1 MLSYLCLPTN
11 IVCSWISQIFI
22 PWEYSYIAVT
32 YFNLFDVEKYLDY
45 LTVGSPD
52 FYLFLQ
58 YVDFWYFDFEIYI
71 GPEASTA
78 YLGHVVCI
86 PSDPCGQWARRH
98 GARNQWG
105 RGKDF
110 SARKWSCS
118 RAVEVI
124 TYVLIQNQLIF

>member
-1 MLSYLCLPTN
+1 MLKN
-11 IVCSWISQIFI
+11 IWTIWLLVVLISICF
-22 PWEYSYIAVT
+22 YSMLT
-32 YFNLFDVEKYLDY
+32 FDILILKYN
-45 LTVGSPD
+45 
-52 FYLFLQ
+52 
-58 YVDFWYFDFEIYI
+58 YV

-110 SARKWSCS
+110 SASKWSCS